1 MMTGDLETG
10 AAIAAG
16 EVNTENRKVR
26 GPFRNDTSQVS
37 FACWLKISVVCAG
50 HADPQLVPRGHT
62 GHILLSDPGDPVHAG
77 DEALHP
83 GHEADAR
90 ILAIEAQQEPVTLA
104 MS

>member
-10 AAIAAG
+10 AATAAG

-37 FACWLKISVVCAG
+37 LFACWLKISVVCTG

-62 GHILLSDPGDPVHAG
+62 SHIFLSDPGDPVHAG

-90 ILAIEAQQEPVTLA
+90 ILAIEAQ
-104 MS
+104 